1 MSSPARPVIWLAAEI
16 GYRMRSIATTSRS
29 RWNAVLCA
37 SIAAAL
43 VAGCTYYQTAPAPPP
58 RASVFDRSWSAAL
71 GAMDDTGVAITAA
84 DRDSGIIRG
93 ATATDTVTM
102 RVFTQ
107 ADGSVRIEITALRP
121 GGVNAALAQ
130 RISDAYDRRMGR

>member
-1 MSSPARPVIWLAAEI
+1 
-16 GYRMRSIATTSRS
+16 MRDTRTTTSGS
-29 RWNAVLCA
+29 RWSAALCA

-43 VAGCTYYQTAPAPPP
+43 VAGCTYYQVAPPAP
-58 RASVFDRSWSAAL
+58 RSSVFDRSWSAAL

-84 DRDSGIIRG
+84 DRDTGIIRG
-93 ATATDTVTM
+93 TTASDTVTM

-107 ADGSVRIEITALRP
+107 ADGSVRVEITALRP

-130 RISDAYDRRMGR
+130 RISDAYNRRMGR